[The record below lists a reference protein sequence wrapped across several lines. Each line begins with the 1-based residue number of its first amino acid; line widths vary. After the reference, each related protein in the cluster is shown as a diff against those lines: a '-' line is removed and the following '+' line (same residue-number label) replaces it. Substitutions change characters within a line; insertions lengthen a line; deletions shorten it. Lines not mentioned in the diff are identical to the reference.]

1 MSATMIGPNDFIDA
15 EFVDIDDDSTFDTGP
30 GTEADF
36 DTGIEADDDVASD
49 HELAGFLDRTKPYGD
64 IRATFDLPLMAA
76 DIVAAAAALDV
87 PVDILT
93 GAIEELAGVPEPS
106 PPPPPRP
113 KPWLAAVNDF
123 HAAGRELQ
131 RRQLQARHRR

>member
-1 MSATMIGPNDFIDA
+1 MTGPNDFIDA
-15 EFVDIDDDSTFDTGP
+15 EFVDIDDD
-30 GTEADF
+30 
-36 DTGIEADDDVASD
+36 DDDSD
-49 HELAGFLDRTKPYGD
+49 HELAAFLDRTKPYGD
-64 IRATFDLPLMAA
+64 IATRFDLPLMAL

-93 GAIEELAGVPEPS
+93 GAIEELAGVPEP
-106 PPPPPRP
+106 PAPPPPRP

-123 HAAGRELQ
+123 HDAGRELQ